1 MKLELEATSDAA
13 GFVEKLTF
21 DNIKKDEEL
30 KELRARLKEFAE
42 KVNREETDLADTQ
55 EMIDLQS
62 QEMEHLEEE
71 IQKHLLDKAEQQKH
85 LNMLNDQIGKYK
97 QRIRELTESNSM
109 ITQSMDGKEEESL
122 IQNYFNTDV
131 YQHKYYELSK
141 LHQHTLHGYI
151 DYQLH
156 MGSVRHYAG
165 HFLANLVDTLP
176 EQFCQQLYPHLM
188 NLLMKV
194 TSANHKLYLLFDA
207 VSAAMTHKSELYAP
221 EQETLVA
228 WMLMVLDQVPII
240 FGSLLKIE
248 FAITS
253 ADSEEDLL
261 EIVSNPDLK
270 EQVGRV
276 DIFTQELL
284 QRVIGETIDTDI
296 DFDPYIESVETLDKV
311 SLAVK
316 RLPTELATRLELCS
330 ETMRCIQQ
338 LLSSIECY
346 RRTS

>member
-1 MKLELEATSDAA
+1 M
-13 GFVEKLTF
+13 
-21 DNIKKDEEL
+21 
-30 KELRARLKEFAE
+30 
-42 KVNREETDLADTQ
+42 
-55 EMIDLQS
+55 
-62 QEMEHLEEE
+62 
-71 IQKHLLDKAEQQKH
+71 
-85 LNMLNDQIGKYK
+85 
-97 QRIRELTESNSM
+97 
-109 ITQSMDGKEEESL
+109 
-122 IQNYFNTDV
+122 
-131 YQHKYYELSK
+131 
-141 LHQHTLHGYI
+141 
-151 DYQLH
+151 
-156 MGSVRHYAG
+156 
-165 HFLANLVDTLP
+165 
-176 EQFCQQLYPHLM
+176 
-188 NLLMKV
+188 
-194 TSANHKLYLLFDA
+194 
-207 VSAAMTHKSELYAP
+207 
-221 EQETLVA
+221 
-228 WMLMVLDQVPII
+228 MVLDQVPII